1 MIWLMNLNELFV
13 KLFYKMVHFICPSPL
28 QISIS
33 YKSIDFI
40 IKAFHLGFEL
50 IFKIHY
56 VE

>member
-1 MIWLMNLNELFV
+1 MIWLMNLIELFV

-50 IFKIHY
+50 LFKIHY
-56 VE
+56 ME